1 MNLDLFFDRALQSL
15 IGRRF
20 GEFGCFFFSF
30 KVLFVKYFPLLEKK
44 VWLLQHF
51 YTIEVGILQVSHF
64 PKRCHCSSLQDVTE
78 EDINAELAVIHS
90 QMAYIMQLQGRA
102 DEALQLYNQ
111 VIKLKW
117 VSGSSA

>member
-1 MNLDLFFDRALQSL
+1 M
-15 IGRRF
+15 
-20 GEFGCFFFSF
+20 
-30 KVLFVKYFPLLEKK
+30 
-44 VWLLQHF
+44 QHF
-51 YTIEVGILQVSHF
+51 YTVAVGILQVSHF
-64 PKRCHCSSLQDVTE
+64 PKHCHRLSLQDVTE
-78 EDINAELAVIHS
+78 EDIDAELAVIHS